1 MTAQIAGNFR
11 PRRDFGKIKRVV
23 EIPNLIEIQ
32 RRSYEEFL
40 QADFATDERRDVG
53 LQAVFKSVFPIKD
66 FNDTAELD
74 FVAYSIGEPKFDI
87 DECHQRGNNFAA
99 PLKVTVH
106 LVIYERDEVSGTK
119 SRRVLWDRGAVLS
132 LLRGRAWKHKLNRV
146 QDVTDEPAAIESD
159 AGRRTAIT
167 IPRPDL

>member
-1 MTAQIAGNFR
+1 MAQVADNFR
-11 PRRDFGKIKRVV
+11 PRRNFGKIKKVV

-32 RRSYEEFL
+32 RRSYDEFL
-40 QADFATDERRDVG
+40 QKDVASDQRKDVG

-74 FVAYSIGEPKFDI
+74 FVGYSIGEPKFDI

-106 LVIYERDEVSGTK
+106 LVIYDVDPTSGARSIKNVKEQEVYFGEIPLMTTNGTFMINGTERVI
-119 SRRVLWDRGAVLS
+119 V
-132 LLRGRAWKHKLNRV
+132 
-146 QDVTDEPAAIESD
+146 
-159 AGRRTAIT
+159 
-167 IPRPDL
+167 

>member
-40 QADFATDERRDVG
+40 QADIAADERRDVG

-87 DECHQRGNNFAA
+87 GATGGAQL
-99 PLKVTVH
+99 PL
-106 LVIYERDEVSGTK
+106 R
-119 SRRVLWDRGAVLS
+119 SR
-132 LLRGRAWKHKLNRV
+132 
-146 QDVTDEPAAIESD
+146 
-159 AGRRTAIT
+159 
-167 IPRPDL
+167 